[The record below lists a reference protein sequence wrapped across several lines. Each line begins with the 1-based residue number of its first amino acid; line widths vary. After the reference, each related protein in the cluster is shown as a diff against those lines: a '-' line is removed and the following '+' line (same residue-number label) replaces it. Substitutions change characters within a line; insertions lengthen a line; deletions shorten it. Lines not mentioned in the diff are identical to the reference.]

1 MIETR
6 LFQNITFI
14 LDMISSIHLPSHRDV
29 QILSNHDDRQ
39 DIELTCP
46 LLSMSHSISQLYGQL
61 VGNTV
66 PIA

>member
-6 LFQNITFI
+6 VFQNII
-14 LDMISSIHLPSHRDV
+14 LDMISSVCLPSHRGV
-29 QILSNHDDRQ
+29 QILSNHDDKQ
-39 DIELTCP
+39 DIDLTCP
-46 LLSMSHSISQLYGQL
+46 LLCMSHSISQLHGQL